1 MVKPVPNTS
10 GSETGTP
17 NNGDDQNDGKQA
29 KKLSNN
35 DIVDLTKNP
44 NWHKTSLKSRIA
56 AAYARELRGSKN
68 FDFYRDPKT
77 GDIFIKGNQSN
88 NMVKIDISRF

>member
-1 MVKPVPNTS
+1 MKVLITLSYKNQIIEVS
-10 GSETGTP
+10 
-17 NNGDDQNDGKQA
+17 NG
-29 KKLSNN
+29 
-35 DIVDLTKNP
+35 
-44 NWHKTSLKSRIA
+44 IA

-88 NMVKIDISRF
+88 NMVKIDISRFLK